1 MNYFREKSPAVF
13 FILSKIL
20 VLLVKPVTWVLACL
34 IGSFIIKKV
43 QWKKRL
49 FWTGIIMLVFF
60 SNSFISD
67 IMMRWWE
74 PEPVLI
80 ETLDT
85 YDVAVVFSG
94 ITRSGMTPQDRVY
107 FGEGAD
113 RITHTLQLYNE
124 GKVKNIIVSG
134 GLGFQ
139 QQSDDASAERLRSF
153 LLMAG
158 VPDSVITVE
167 PQAVN
172 SYENALYSAEILNEQ
187 FPGGKYLLVTSAF
200 HMKRAG
206 LCLKKQGVA
215 FDEFPAGYLTSGF
228 EVKLDDIV
236 VPNSGA
242 MHKWEMIAKE
252 LTGLLVYKV
261 MGYL

>member
-153 LLMAG
+153 
-158 VPDSVITVE
+158 
-167 PQAVN
+167 
-172 SYENALYSAEILNEQ
+172 
-187 FPGGKYLLVTSAF
+187 
-200 HMKRAG
+200 
-206 LCLKKQGVA
+206 
-215 FDEFPAGYLTSGF
+215 
-228 EVKLDDIV
+228 
-236 VPNSGA
+236 
-242 MHKWEMIAKE
+242 
-252 LTGLLVYKV
+252 
-261 MGYL
+261 